1 MSRRGI
7 NMAGKFLRVKCKC
20 GTEQTLFS
28 HVTSSIACT
37 SCNAALAE
45 PSGGEA
51 VIFGKIVKE
60 AG

>member
-1 MSRRGI
+1 MT
-7 NMAGKFLRVKCKC
+7 GKFLRVKCKC